1 MAVSPSRRR
10 VLAALGGL
18 GLPWCPTVDTAC
30 AAQHSISPRRA
41 WVRLEVGRSV
51 LRAAVPDH
59 FLSFNLNSV
68 SLDSDHWS
76 DAAGAPRPDLVT
88 AMRAF
93 PGAYLRYPGGNL
105 SNHFASDW
113 AVGPVAD
120 RRPQR
125 LIEHAA
131 ALPVRFG
138 PREYFDLVRAAGA
151 RSWYTLNLVG
161 WDDER
166 HGVERP
172 SSECAAANGRLAAL
186 RRQLDPTPG
195 PRWYHLGNELDRNR
209 YQWPVDRYL
218 QRCRETMAAVRAAD
232 PEARFVAFLRD
243 FDLGL
248 RAAGGPPRGIDH
260 AAQVLDG
267 LPDVADASLQVYYD
281 RAAGEG
287 QRSDLTW
294 RWGLIDRFL
303 SALPR
308 RAGRPVAVWITE
320 HAQARDLQVRE
331 GPRRQKLAS
340 TSGIG
345 GAVASAD
352 FVLGALRRP
361 AIQAAFWHAV
371 GGGVWWDLFE
381 PGPGALM
388 PTPAYHAFRL
398 LREHLAGAVMDC
410 EVRSSDGGTYA
421 GGYDVNATALQDA
434 PHHWTVLVANRAP
447 DPADLTLVLPDAA
460 DRRLRVTLH
469 TVSAAAP
476 ATGDNADELRAV
488 TEQAA
493 PFTITADRASR
504 VTAAVPARCV
514 AVLRLAPD
522 DTTGG

>member
-1 MAVSPSRRR
+1 M
-10 VLAALGGL
+10 
-18 GLPWCPTVDTAC
+18 
-30 AAQHSISPRRA
+30 RRA
-41 WVRLEVGRSV
+41 WARIEVGTAV
-51 LRAAVPDH
+51 LRASVPDH

-68 SLDSDHWS
+68 SMDSDHWS
-76 DAAGAPRPDLVT
+76 DAAGALRPDLVA

-125 LIEHAA
+125 LVEHAA

-138 PREYFDLVRAAGA
+138 PREYLDLVAAAGA

-161 WDDER
+161 WDAEQY
-166 HGVERP
+166 GVERP
-172 SSECAAANGRLAAL
+172 SAEVAAANGRLAEL
-186 RRQLDPTPG
+186 RRQFDPTRG

-209 YQWPVDRYL
+209 YQWPVERYV

-232 PEARFVAFLRD
+232 PESRFVAFLRD
-243 FDLGL
+243 FDLGW
-248 RAAGGPPRGIDH
+248 RAAGGPAHGIDH
-260 AAQVLDG
+260 AAKVLAG
-267 LPDVADASLQVYYD
+267 LPEVSDASLQVYYD

-287 QRSDLTW
+287 QRSDLGW
-294 RWGLIDRFL
+294 RWRLIDRFVT
-303 SALPR
+303 ALPR
-308 RAGRPVAVWITE
+308 RAGRPVALWITE
-320 HAQARDLQVRE
+320 HAQARDLQARE
-331 GPRRQKLAS
+331 GPRRMKLAT

-361 AIQAAFWHAV
+361 VIQATFWHAV

-381 PGPGALM
+381 PGPGTLR

-398 LREHLAGAVMDC
+398 LREHLAGAVVDC

-421 GGYDVNATALQDA
+421 GGYDVNTAVLQDA
-434 PHHWTVLVANRAP
+434 PRHWTVLVANRAP
-447 DPADLTLVLPDAA
+447 VPADLTLVLPDVA
-460 DRRLRVTLH
+460 DRRLRAALH
-469 TVSAAAP
+469 TVSAAA
-476 ATGDNADELRAV
+476 AASGDPGGELQAV

-504 VTAAVPARCV
+504 VTAVVPARCV
-514 AVLRLAPD
+514 AALRLAPD